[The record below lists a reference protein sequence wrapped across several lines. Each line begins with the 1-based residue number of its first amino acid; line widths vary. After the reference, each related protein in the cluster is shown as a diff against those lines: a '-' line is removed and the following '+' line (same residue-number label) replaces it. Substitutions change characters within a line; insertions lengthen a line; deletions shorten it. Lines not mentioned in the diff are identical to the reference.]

1 MRKLL
6 TLITIYFCSCNLTEA
21 QYIKIPDDNFR
32 SFLKKKFPSCF
43 NAFEEMDT
51 SCNQVLHLTALSV
64 TPHTEVFK
72 NIDGI
77 QYFKSLDSLLF
88 SGISIDTIGILPPKL
103 TYLDLSNNNA
113 ESPVFTSL
121 PGSLKYCNFS
131 QLRKTHLPELP
142 NSITHL
148 IIEMSLID
156 TIAQLPS
163 SLKYLDAWY
172 CQNLR
177 HVNSF
182 PKNLEAIIISEA
194 TLDSLP
200 TIPLSLQSFTFHG
213 KLDTVP
219 IFPNSLRYLDCSKSN
234 LGSFP
239 ALPDSLRYLNL
250 DWDNL
255 TLTLNHLPEKLET
268 LSLFSNKITALP
280 SLPLTLKKLIIEY
293 CPISVLP
300 ILPDSLTYLN
310 CANSSLSQLPALP
323 SRLDTLFCFGNK
335 FSSLPSELPP
345 NLTLLSC
352 GGAGF
357 KNLPAL
363 PGSLKSLGCSYT
375 AIRDLPVLPNG
386 IETLVLRNDSL
397 VSLPRLPDLLTN
409 LECSNNLLTS
419 LPQLPKKLI
428 QLICSNNQL
437 TSLPALPDTMIYL
450 DITQNKINCLPKIPQ
465 PAYNTYLFKKELYI
479 NFDPGEIK
487 CVPNIP
493 PGVIFSYNPNI
504 ELCNPTNNVNHCQS
518 FPTIRGSI
526 FIDNNRNG
534 IKDSNEFYIPGVKV
548 EASNGNITYTNSN
561 GYFETGTDRLGNC
574 AVTVYAPN
582 YYVLMPPL
590 TSYNFTTYDTIVYKD
605 YALQAAAVKDSLNIN
620 LSALTPAARPGFS
633 FPYLVNY
640 TNAGTTTLASNI
652 VFNYDNT
659 KLSYDSSNNTS
670 VINDGTKLVLNA
682 GLLVPGQ
689 QGNFIAYFKI
699 KTTAAIGDSSLNKV
713 SIINNNITASDS
725 TKVFI
730 RGSYDPNEKE
740 ATPQLAL
747 PQLTNEAYINYT
759 IHFQNVGN
767 DTAFNIVIADTLSSK
782 LQAGTLLITGSSH
795 PCKVTINHNNV
806 FFEFLN
812 ILLPDININ
821 EPKSHGFISF
831 KIRPQSNVSA
841 NSTIT
846 NKAAIYFDY
855 NSPVI
860 TNNAST
866 FVSGYTTL
874 QLSLMNFSATVKS
887 ANETTILWNTINESG
902 SEKFIIEQSENG
914 TDFKSIE
921 TVNAKGMNFNTYNIT
936 VADHTSALVYYRLA
950 VINNDGNLKYS
961 AVVKLYK
968 TSNNSPFTVFP
979 DQLSRSLIISS
990 SDNELDDS
998 EAYLINVQGA
1008 LVKKLMIKHG
1018 ITTLKVPDLASGL
1031 YYLNTKKGTYK
1042 ILLQ

>member
-1 MRKLL
+1 MKPLL
-6 TLITIYFCSCNLTEA
+6 ILSILFAFFFNNSNA
-21 QYIKIPDDNFR
+21 QYVDIPDL
-32 SFLKKKFPSCF
+32 SFKEFLTTKYPECF
-43 NAFEEMDT
+43 NTSGQMDT
-51 SCNQVLHLTALSV
+51 TCKSITDEDSLIMHFSSSSF
-64 TPHTEVFK
+64 TPIQT
-72 NIDGI
+72 NLDGI
-77 QYFKSLDSLLF
+77 QYFKNLKLLIFDDYSYHVLNIPGLSKKVREINFSRVLQITSLTNFPDSLEKITLFDCFNVIMPSLPAGLKEMFFFDYNAASLPKLPDDLIRLVVNARQLIELPALPDKLKSLQISGCTFPSLPDLPVSLDTLYCKSNQ
-88 SGISIDTIGILPPKL
+88 L
-103 TYLDLSNNNA
+103 TA
-113 ESPVFTSL
+113 
-121 PGSLKYCNFS
+121 
-131 QLRKTHLPELP
+131 
-142 NSITHL
+142 
-148 IIEMSLID
+148 
-156 TIAQLPS
+156 
-163 SLKYLDAWY
+163 
-172 CQNLR
+172 
-177 HVNSF
+177 
-182 PKNLEAIIISEA
+182 
-194 TLDSLP
+194 LP
-200 TIPLSLQSFTFHG
+200 TLP
-213 KLDTVP
+213 V
-219 IFPNSLRYLDCSKSN
+219 NLRYLDCSDNKLNFLPSLSEKLEYLDCSSNDSLKNLPELPQKLRQLNVQLSGLKSLPPLPSGLTELRCSYN
-234 LGSFP
+234 KLLMLP
-239 ALPDSLRYLNL
+239 VLPDSLIYLNCGGNQIELLPSIPSSLISL
-250 DWDNL
+250 DVQG
-255 TLTLNHLPEKLET
+255 
-268 LSLFSNKITALP
+268 NKIH
-280 SLPLTLKKLIIEY
+280 SLPNLPNSLKELI
-293 CPISVLP
+293 CGSNPLVNLSQH
-300 ILPDSLTYLN
+300 LPDSLI
-310 CANSSLSQLPALP
+310 SLY
-323 SRLDTLFCFGNK
+323 C
-335 FSSLPSELPP
+335 
-345 NLTLLSC
+345 
-352 GGAGF
+352 
-357 KNLPAL
+357 
-363 PGSLKSLGCSYT
+363 
-375 AIRDLPVLPNG
+375 
-386 IETLVLRNDSL
+386 NDDS
-397 VSLPRLPDLLTN
+397 
-409 LECSNNLLTS
+409 LTS
-419 LPQLPKKLI
+419 LPPLPMLLK
-428 QLICSNNQL
+428 QLICSNNFL
-437 TSLPALPDTMIYL
+437 TNLPSLPSLGYL
-450 DITQNKINCLPKIPQ
+450 DCRNNNIYCLPRLPRAGYVDTKYFIDIE
-465 PAYNTYLFKKELYI
+465 KV
-479 NFDPGEIK
+479 K
-487 CVPNIP
+487 CVPNKSQGIKFMIP
-493 PGVIFSYNPNI
+493 NPTPGPYYDYWVEAPPI

-518 FPTIRGSI
+518 FPTITGSV

-548 EASNGNITYTNSN
+548 ETSNGNITFTNSN
-561 GYFETGTDRLGNC
+561 GYFETGTDSLGNC

-590 TSYNFTTYDTIVYKD
+590 TSYNFTTYDTIVYKE
-605 YALQAAAVKDSLNIN
+605 YALQAAAVKDSLNIK

-640 TNAGTTTLASNI
+640 ANAGTTTLASNI

-725 TKVFI
+725 SKAFI
-730 RGSYDPNEKE
+730 RGSYDPNDKE

-831 KIRPQSNVSA
+831 KIRPQSNVPI

-866 FVSGYTTL
+866 FVYGYTTL
-874 QLSLMNFSATVKS
+874 QLSLMNFSATVKT

-914 TDFKSIE
+914 IDFKSIA
-921 TVNAKGMNFNTYNIT
+921 TVNAKGTNFNTYNVT
-936 VADHTSALVYYRLA
+936 VDDHTSALVYYRLA
-950 VINNDGNLKYS
+950 VINNDGDLKYS
-961 AVVKLYK
+961 AIVKLYK
-968 TSNNSPFTVFP
+968 TSNNSLFTVFP
-979 DQLSRSLIISS
+979 DQRSRSLIISS
-990 SDNELDDS
+990 SDKELDDS

-1008 LVKKLMIKHG
+1008 LVKKLMIKRG

>member
-6 TLITIYFCSCNLTEA
+6 TLITFFFCSYNLTEA

-131 QLRKTHLPELP
+131 RLRKTHLPELP

-156 TIAQLPS
+156 TIVQLPS
-163 SLKYLDAWY
+163 SLKYLDAWR

-177 HVNSF
+177 HINSF

-213 KLDTVP
+213 KLDTLP

-255 TLTLNHLPEKLET
+255 TLTLNNLPEKLET

-293 CPISVLP
+293 CPISALP

-310 CANSSLSQLPALP
+310 CANSSLSQLPVLP
-323 SRLDTLFCFGNK
+323 SGLDTLFCFGNK
-335 FSSLPSELPP
+335 FTSLPSELPP

-352 GGAGF
+352 GGVGF

-375 AIRDLPVLPNG
+375 EIRDLPALPNG
-386 IETLVLRNDSL
+386 IKTLLLRNDSL
-397 VSLPRLPDLLTN
+397 VSLPRLPDSLTI
-409 LECSNNLLTS
+409 LECPNNLLTS

-465 PAYNTYLFKKELYI
+465 AAYDKYIFKKQLI
-479 NFDPGEIK
+479 IDFDNNEIT

-493 PGVIFSYNPNI
+493 PGVIFNYNPNI
-504 ELCNPTNNVNHCQS
+504 KLCNPTNNVNHCQS
-518 FPTIRGSI
+518 FPIITGKV
-526 FIDNNRNG
+526 FIDYNKN
-534 IKDSNEFYIPGVKV
+534 GVKDTNEYYKAGV
-548 EASNGNITYTNSN
+548 KMQASNGNISYTNSN
-561 GYFETGTDRLGNC
+561 GYFEIQTDSTGAFTLTGFPPNHYNLIPS
-574 AVTVYAPN
+574 TV
-582 YYVLMPPL
+582 
-590 TSYNFTTYDTIVYKD
+590 SYNFTSYDTIVSKD
-605 YALQAAAVKDSLNIN
+605 FAIQANSVKDSLTIK
-620 LSALTPAARPGFS
+620 LTALTAAARPGFS
-633 FPYLVNY
+633 FPYVITY
-640 TNAGTTTLASNI
+640 ENAGTTIMSPTI
-652 VFNYDNT
+652 TFNFDNT
-659 KLSYDSSNNTS
+659 KLIYDSSSIAVSSSGNELLLS
-670 VINDGTKLVLNA
+670 DGSIH
-682 GLLVPGQ
+682 PGEQ
-689 QGNFIAYFKI
+689 KSFISYFKL
-699 KTTAAIGDSSLNKV
+699 KTTVAIGDSLTGMV
-713 SIINNNITASDS
+713 TINDNNTRTFDS
-725 TKVFI
+725 CKTFI
-730 RGSYDPNEKE
+730 LGSYDPNDKE
-740 ATPQLAL
+740 ATSTLSLSQVASG
-747 PQLTNEAYINYT
+747 EYIDYT
-759 IHFQNVGN
+759 IHFQNVGT
-767 DTAFNIVIADTLSSK
+767 DTAFNVVIADTLSSK
-782 LQAGTLLITGSSH
+782 LQAETFTPVSSSH
-795 PCKVTINHNNV
+795 PYRVNLINNIV
-806 FFEFLN
+806 YFELLN
-812 ILLPDININ
+812 ILLPDSNAN
-821 EPKSHGFISF
+821 ERSSHGFVSF
-831 KIRPQSNVSA
+831 KIKPQASIAA
-841 NSTIT
+841 NSTIV

-855 NSPVI
+855 NSAVI
-860 TNNAST
+860 TNDANT
-866 FVSGYTTL
+866 FVLDYTTL
-874 QLSLMNFSATVKS
+874 PLSLMSFSATIIS
-887 ANETTILWNTINESG
+887 ANETAILWSTINESG

-914 TDFKSIE
+914 TDFKSIA
-921 TVNAKGMNFNTYNIT
+921 TVNAKGMNFNTYNVT
-936 VADHTSALVYYRLA
+936 VDDHTSALVYYRLA
-950 VINNDGNLKYS
+950 VINNNGDLKYS
-961 AVVKLYK
+961 AIVKLYK
-968 TSNNSPFTVFP
+968 TSNNFLFTVFP

-990 SDNELDDS
+990 SDKELDDS

-1008 LVKKLMIKHG
+1008 LVKKLMIKPG